1 MLDLIDNQIVDLK
14 PLAGLNNLE
23 ILNLDGNK
31 IADLKPL
38 TKLNK
43 LIFLQ
48 LSNNA
53 DRYLI

>member
-14 PLAGLNNLE
+14 PLTGLRNLTS
-23 ILNLDGNK
+23 IHLDGNK
-31 IADLKPL
+31 ITDLKPL